1 MKKFIATL
9 LIPAALIPT
18 AISIL
23 PPQAQ
28 AAPVQIMAEGGDVA
42 TIAQDFVNLLGQE
55 NYSSALGSYSSGSG
69 VSSASLQQSWQDLV
83 AMNGAFQGQV
93 GAPLVGG
100 AGGGSQVVV
109 VTCQF
114 EQGMRDVV
122 VNFVDGQIIDF
133 SVAES

>member
-9 LIPAALIPT
+9 LIPAALIP
-18 AISIL
+18 AAMSIL
-23 PPQAQ
+23 PTQAQ

-42 TIAQDFVNLLGQE
+42 AIAQDFVNLLGQE
-55 NYSSALGSYSSGSG
+55 NYSGALGSYSSGSG
-69 VSSASLQQSWQDLV
+69 VSSASLQQTWQDLV
-83 AMNGAFQGQV
+83 AVNGAFQAQV

-100 AGGGSQVVV
+100 AGGGAQVVV

-122 VNFVDGQIIDF
+122 VNFVDGQIVDF
-133 SVAES
+133 TVAES